1 MERGKHSISSTRW
14 EVAASNFKL
23 VEWRHLKEICEVTK
37 GSNCESRRKTVHA
50 GKTEGDRRM
59 KCLLTP
65 GFTTTRNRV
74 QVCKQAHVFYSA
86 ESAHTVESGALAWFT
101 WRCTKQNLHFIHMH
115 VPCSIFHSCLSCC
128 KNGFSY
134 SAYIVNSV
142 ISVWLNLYSNC
153 NWMYLKC
160 ICSARGLGCGVG
172 YDWLRRRWEFL
183 PRLETPR

>member
-1 MERGKHSISSTRW
+1 MK
-14 EVAASNFKL
+14 AFK
-23 VEWRHLKEICEVTK
+23 
-37 GSNCESRRKTVHA
+37 
-50 GKTEGDRRM
+50 
-59 KCLLTP
+59 
-65 GFTTTRNRV
+65 RNLW
-74 QVCKQAHVFYSA
+74 SA
-86 ESAHTVESGALAWFT
+86 ESVKLWVGTKNCACRKNRRRTRPANEMPVNAWFYDHWQPCASKHMSSTLQFAHTVESGALAWFT
-101 WRCTKQNLHFIHMH
+101 WRCTKQNLHFIDMH

-160 ICSARGLGCGVG
+160 VCSACVLGCGVG

-183 PRLETPR
+183 PRLETPRWCSATGGHAWVTKL